1 MGDPG
6 VIGGSLQRGLVAP
19 MASYSTSDF
28 RKGLKVQLDGEPYLM
43 IEMEFMKPGKGQ
55 AVYRAKLRNLISG
68 RILDRSYRSGDRLD
82 AADIEERSVQYL
94 YRDGT
99 HYHFMDPESYEQFEL
114 NNEQI
119 GDVSKWLVE
128 EMVCDVV
135 FWNDSAITVTAPPHV
150 ELKITYTEPGAKGN
164 STGNVQKPATVQTGA
179 ELMVPTFINLDD
191 VIRIDT
197 RTGEYVERVT
207 KS

>member
-1 MGDPG
+1 
-6 VIGGSLQRGLVAP
+6 
-19 MASYSTSDF
+19 MASYNTSDF

-55 AVYRAKLRNLISG
+55 AVYRAKLRGLISG
-68 RILDRSYRSGDRLD
+68 RILDRSYRSGETLE
-82 AADIEERSVQYL
+82 AADVEERTVQYL
-94 YRDGT
+94 YQDGT
-99 HYHFMDPESYEQFEL
+99 YFHFMDPESFEQYEL
-114 NNEQI
+114 TAEQV
-119 GDVSKWLVE
+119 GDVKQWLVD
-128 EMVCDVV
+128 EMSAEIV
-135 FWNDSAITVTAPPHV
+135 FWDERAISVAPPAHV
-150 ELKITYTEPGAKGN
+150 DLKVTYTEPGAKGN